1 MTFLGLGV
9 ISPCGRGTECH
20 QAALECGSEGAVG
33 TRVAA
38 DVLKDRA
45 VLKNMRRADRFSRM
59 AVLAAHDA
67 LADAGIAVA
76 EGDHTL
82 GLVVTTGFGPHD
94 TTFSFI
100 DDILDYG
107 DAEVSPI
114 KFSNSV
120 HNAAAHYIAAAI
132 GSRGPTT
139 TLTGFRSV
147 FAEGLAL
154 AQLWLT
160 QEVCTH
166 VLVGYVET
174 LSEPMAFIDKAMGSR
189 HRGRNLQ
196 PFSFS
201 LDGKQALTEGAI
213 FVVLDVSTP
222 NDPQPCAGTLRDLL
236 GAEAR

>member
-1 MTFLGLGV
+1 VTFLGMGV

-20 QAALECGSEGAVG
+20 LAALERGGEDAVG

-45 VLKNMRRADRFSRM
+45 VLRNMRRADRFSRM

-76 EGDHTL
+76 EGDHAL
-82 GLVVTTGFGPHD
+82 GLVVTTGFGPHG

-120 HNAAAHYIAAAI
+120 HNAAAHYIAATV

-154 AQLWLT
+154 GRLWLT
-160 QEVCTH
+160 QDACAY

-174 LSEPMAFIDKAMGSR
+174 LSEPMEFIDTTMGSR
-189 HRGRNLQ
+189 HRGRPLQ
-196 PFSFS
+196 PFNFS
-201 LDGKQALTEGAI
+201 LDGKQSLTEGAV
-213 FVVLDVSTP
+213 FVVLDASTGSGP
-222 NDPQPCAGTLRDLL
+222 LPRGGTLRDML
-236 GAEAR
+236 GFGGR